1 MQQHIRAASFDA
13 VEPRVFHT
21 QRAPRCNCAAALKR
35 SLLASDC
42 PPMTRDRVRAPR
54 GRRAREYIHTS
65 RVPSFSLPVARL
77 DPKTDANRCRV
88 ALKLDD
94 PAWLSSATRPRSAL
108 SKLTEEQDVA
118 LEWVVAAPESAVA
131 VQAPERRLCRQLAC
145 RHLGRSLGRARLRA
159 APSLVPA

>member
-1 MQQHIRAASFDA
+1 MSRSTTSETRPTAAQSADSSAARRATA
-13 VEPRVFHT
+13 
-21 QRAPRCNCAAALKR
+21 
-35 SLLASDC
+35 
-42 PPMTRDRVRAPR
+42 PMTRDRVRAP
-54 GRRAREYIHTS
+54 GRRAREY

-131 VQAPERRLCRQLAC
+131 VQAPQRRLCRQLAC